1 MDYLGNGKNK
11 GLDITPN
18 PNTWQNSG
26 NSLDTRDYSQLT
38 LNRSSSI
45 LGSRDLD
52 TSPNRETILNRLG
65 SWGRNLASNF
75 IPPNDTDANNSVN
88 SEATDS
94 SIHRTP
100 TIANSQNLVANA
112 AQVNILQAAPTIL
125 QVNTTN
131 DTNDGSANNGLSLRD
146 AILIANAN
154 PNTEY
159 EIHLTGGATYDLTI
173 NGILEDAGRTGDF
186 DIAARNNV
194 LYITAENG
202 QKATINASNLPDR
215 VFDVRGGG
223 QLSLQNVVV
232 TGGANYDNGGGG
244 INVNGNGF
252 LDLYNSTVSGNY
264 ASSNPGGGILNDGSL
279 YLRNGSMVSNNM
291 AGTGGGIYNRGG
303 TLIAIDATIN
313 NNRSESGDGLGSG
326 GGIGTIAGSMTLINT
341 TVNGNSAGF
350 SGGGIKNN
358 GSPVALLNTTIS
370 GNTAESGG
378 GIDAG
383 YGGVINLINSTV
395 TNNTAVYIGGYD
407 SGGGISNPGATV
419 NLKNTIVAGNFHT
432 NGDNPDLYGTFNGN
446 NNNLIGNLTGASGTV
461 GTGTDIVNPNPGLG
475 PLQNN
480 GGLTLTHALLPGS
493 LAINAG
499 NNSLIPADT
508 QDLDSDG
515 DTSESIPYDQR
526 RLTRVVG
533 SNVDIGAFEVQSA
546 TLTPT
551 ITVTASDPN
560 AAETLPGQPTNP
572 GVYTF
577 TRTGNTTNPLT
588 VKYALSGT
596 ATNAVDYNNL
606 GTSIVI
612 PVGQSSITLTL
623 NPIDDNLVEGNE
635 TAILTLASDSAYTIG
650 TANNATITIADNDSN
665 VSPTPNDFN
674 SDGKRDLVWRNYAT
688 GQNAAWFMNGTT
700 FSGAQLLQST
710 SDLNW
715 HIEGTGDFNNDG
727 KSDLV
732 WRNYATGQN
741 AVWFMNG
748 TTFSGAQL
756 LQSTPD
762 LNWHI
767 EGTGDFNNDGKSDLV
782 WRNYA
787 TGQNAVWF
795 MNGTTFTAAQ
805 LLQSTPDLNWHIEG
819 TGDFNNDSRPD
830 LVWRNYATGQ
840 NAIWFMNGTTLTSGQ
855 LIQSVGDTNWH
866 IQGAGDFN
874 NDSKPDLV
882 WRNYAT
888 GENAMWL
895 MNGTTLSGSQFLQ
908 AVGDINWQIV
918 GT

>member
-1 MDYLGNGKNK
+1 MSLDYLSNGKNK

-18 PNTWQNSG
+18 PNSLQNSG
-26 NSLDTRDYSQLT
+26 YSLDTRDYSQLT

-75 IPPNDTDANNSVN
+75 IPSNNTDVNNSVN
-88 SEATDS
+88 SEATNS

-100 TIANSQNLVANA
+100 TIANSQNLVANT
-112 AQVNILQAAPTIL
+112 AQVNLQQAAPTIL

-154 PNTEY
+154 SNTEY
-159 EIHLTGGATYDLTI
+159 EIHLTGGSTYNLTAE
-173 NGILEDAGRTGDF
+173 GIDEDAGSTGDL
-186 DIAARNNV
+186 DITTRNNV
-194 LYITAENG
+194 LYITTENG
-202 QKATINASNLPDR
+202 QKATINASNLFNRDR
-215 VFDVRGGG
+215 VFDVLNGG
-223 QLSLQNVVV
+223 QLSLQNVLV
-232 TGGANYDNGGGG
+232 TGGAPVTAGSNGGGIRV
-244 INVNGNGF
+244 INNGF
-252 LDLYNSTVSGNY
+252 LDLYNSIVSSNI
-264 ASSNPGGGILNDGSL
+264 ASSIFSDGGGIHNDGSL
-279 YLRNGSMVSNNM
+279 YLRNGSMVSNNS
-291 AGTGGGIYNRGG
+291 AVIGGGIFNVGTLIAVNSTINNNSDGGGIYNY
-303 TLIAIDATIN
+303 
-313 NNRSESGDGLGSG
+313 S
-326 GGIGTIAGSMTLINT
+326 GSMTLINT
-341 TVNGNSAGF
+341 TVNNNYDQYSN
-350 SGGGIKNN
+350 GGISIEN
-358 GSPVALLNTTIS
+358 GSVALLNTTVS
-370 GNTAESGG
+370 GNFGG
-378 GIDAG
+378 GISAG
-383 YGGVINLINSTV
+383 ASGVLNLINSTV
-395 TNNTAVYIGGYD
+395 TNNTVNSYIYGDGK
-407 SGGGISNPGATV
+407 GGGISQFRATV
-419 NLKNTIVAGNFHT
+419 NLKNTIVAGNFNT
-432 NGDNPDLYGTFNGN
+432 NGDRSDLVGAFNGN
-446 NNNLIGNLTGASGTV
+446 NNNLIGSLTGASGTV

-493 LAINAG
+493 PAINAG

-508 QDLDSDG
+508 EDLDSDG
-515 DTSESIPYDQR
+515 NTSESLPYDQR
-526 RLTRVVG
+526 GLTRIASG
-533 SNVDIGAFEVQSA
+533 TVDIGAFETQAA

-551 ITVTASDPN
+551 ITVTASDSN
-560 AAETLPGQPTNP
+560 AAETLSGQPTNP

-577 TRTGNTTNPLT
+577 TRTGGTTNPLT

-596 ATNAVDYNNL
+596 ATNGVDYNNL

-612 PVGQSSITLTL
+612 PVGQSNITLTL
-623 NPIDDNLVEGNE
+623 NPIDDNLVEGNK

-650 TANNATITIADNDSN
+650 NANNATITIADNDSN
-665 VSPTPNDFN
+665 VSFTPNDFN

-688 GQNAAWFMNGTT
+688 GQNATWFMNGTT
-700 FSGAQLLQST
+700 FTGAQLLQST

-732 WRNYATGQN
+732 WRNYATGEN

-748 TTFSGAQL
+748 TTFTGAQL

-767 EGTGDFNNDGKSDLV
+767 EGNGDFNNDGKSDLV

-795 MNGTTFTAAQ
+795 MNGTTFTGAQ